1 MNLEIKIRML
11 NDSLPQ
17 PEVIAKGEWV
27 DLRASKTVNFG
38 LPFEDNLIPL
48 GVAMKLPEGYEA
60 VIVPRS
66 SIYKNFGV
74 ILANSFGVVDNSYS
88 GNYDE
93 WGFHAINV
101 KSNTQI
107 KEGDRICQFRI
118 QLSQKA
124 TFKQKLKWLLCSGIR
139 LNYVNSLDS
148 NNRGGFGG
156 TGKN

>member
-1 MNLEIKIRML
+1 MINK
-11 NDSLPQ
+11 SLPL
-17 PEVIAKGEWV
+17 PEVIARGEWV
-27 DLRASKTVNFG
+27 DLRAAKTVNFG
-38 LPFEDNLIPL
+38 LPFEDNFIPL
-48 GVAMKLPEGYEA
+48 GVAMKLPKGFEA

-88 GNYDE
+88 GDKDE
-93 WGFHAINV
+93 WKFQAINI
-101 KSNTQI
+101 KSNTQV

-124 TFKQKLKWLLCSGIR
+124 TFMQKLKWLFSSGIK
-139 LNYVNSLDS
+139 LCPVESLGD
-148 NNRGGFGG
+148 NNRGGFGS